1 MPYHL
6 PPSNDNRGLLTG
18 KRSGNLEGLSHQGQN
33 QLATQSSQQNLS
45 TSRVLPEGESSGSGA
60 AGVITTPSQ
69 RPSHPSSEVAY
80 ATSTS
85 HVQDTPASLTAGK
98 TTNAASGQPQSSGER
113 NHPEQWRQPL
123 DLTSV
128 GESPPA
134 YHGRASS
141 TNIPPKDSEEV

>member
-1 MPYHL
+1 MPYYL

-18 KRSGNLEGLSHQGQN
+18 KRSGHLEGLSRQGEN
-33 QLATQSSQQNLS
+33 QLGTQSSQQNLS
-45 TSRVLPEGESSGSGA
+45 TSRVLPEGESSGVGA
-60 AGVITTPSQ
+60 AGVVTTPSQ
-69 RPSHPSSEVAY
+69 RPPYPSSEVAY

-85 HVQDTPASLTAGK
+85 HVQDTPASLTAGQ
-98 TTNAASGQPQSSGER
+98 TINAASGPPQSSEER

-128 GESPPA
+128 SELPPA

-141 TNIPPKDSEEV
+141 TNIPPKEEV

>member
-1 MPYHL
+1 MPYYL

-33 QLATQSSQQNLS
+33 QLVTQSSQQNLA
-45 TSRVLPEGESSGSGA
+45 TSRVFPEGESSGSGA
-60 AGVITTPSQ
+60 AGVVTTPNQ
-69 RPSHPSSEVAY
+69 HPSHLSSEVAY
-80 ATSTS
+80 ATSTL
-85 HVQDTPASLTAGK
+85 HMQDTPASLTAGQ
-98 TTNAASGQPQSSGER
+98 TTNAASGPPQSSEER

-128 GESPPA
+128 GELPPA

-141 TNIPPKDSEEV
+141 TNIPSKEEV